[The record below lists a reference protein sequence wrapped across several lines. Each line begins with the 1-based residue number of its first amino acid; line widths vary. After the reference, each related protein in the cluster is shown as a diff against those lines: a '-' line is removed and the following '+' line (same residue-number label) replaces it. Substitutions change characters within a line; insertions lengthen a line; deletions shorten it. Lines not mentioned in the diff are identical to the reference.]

1 MCSQRLELSS
11 LVQPLL
17 SLKLRKHPQLKQSL
31 PLPANFFPESTKA
44 PVASST
50 LQIKVENRLYSSKP
64 TSDAITAVVNWVVGQ
79 EGASL
84 KYAHNKGANAANK
97 ARSAGINQADVTMGD
112 LTMEDVDGSNEFEE
126 GEVKGAATLPARGEQ
141 DAEEQEAVK
150 KMREQVEAEEAAAE
164 AAGWESGSLGG
175 DDEEDEADSESEAGS
190 DDGNESDES
199 GAIDWDAPEW
209 EGIPE
214 GGDESTSP
222 DESVESTVNKAVNP
236 VTTIPSAKKPEL
248 PKKKEQAK
256 VQVAASTKPVR
267 ASTATITSSLFL
279 PSLKAGY
286 TLGDYDSDPDE
297 DDRRDN
303 KRQGLNP
310 NGERKNRRGQRER
323 RL

>member
-1 MCSQRLELSS
+1 M
-11 LVQPLL
+11 
-17 SLKLRKHPQLKQSL
+17 
-31 PLPANFFPESTKA
+31 
-44 PVASST
+44 
-50 LQIKVENRLYSSKP
+50 
-64 TSDAITAVVNWVVGQ
+64 GQ

-97 ARSAGINQADVTMGD
+97 ARSAGTNHTDVVMADVTM
-112 LTMEDVDGSNEFEE
+112 EDADGSDEFKE
-126 GEVKGAATLPARGEQ
+126 GGAKGPAALPARGEQ
-141 DAEEQEAVK
+141 DVEEQEAVK

-190 DDGNESDES
+190 EDGNASDES

-209 EGIPE
+209 EGIPD
-214 GGDESTSP
+214 GDEESISP
-222 DESVESTVNKAVNP
+222 VESVEPTVNKVANP
-236 VTTIPSAKKPEL
+236 AATAPSTKKPEL
-248 PKKKEQAK
+248 PKKKEEAK
-256 VQVAASTKPVR
+256 SQVAASAKPVR

-279 PSLKAGY
+279 PSLKTGY

-303 KRQGLNP
+303 QRQGLNP